1 MEKNVL
7 ILSLDTSS
15 PVLTVALHNGNM
27 IVGEETTWMPRGHM
41 AKLIPFVDVLLAAK
55 GFKIDDVTHMVV
67 GSGPG
72 SYTGLRIGMVIARTF
87 AQLLEVPIIGVP
99 SADAIAYRNIPEAGI
114 VCPIIDAKRGEVYTA
129 LYRPNDGSIERIT
142 EFMAILP
149 GELAKKLLDEG
160 HEQVVFAGDAVKLYE
175 GVLAEALGERAVFAA
190 EEAWWPRASD
200 LASLALPRIIA
211 GEFDELYKLA
221 PIYVRLSQAEEM
233 WEKRHQ
239 G

>member
-1 MEKNVL
+1 ML
-7 ILSLDTSS
+7 ILSIDTSS
-15 PVLTVALHNGNM
+15 PVLTVALHNGDM

-41 AKLIPFVDVLLAAK
+41 SKLIPFIDELLTTK
-55 GFKIDDVTHMVV
+55 GFKIDDVTQMVV

-114 VCPIIDAKRGEVYTA
+114 VCPIIDAKRGEVYAA

-142 EFMAILP
+142 EFMAIHP
-149 GELAKKLLDEG
+149 GELARKLRDEG
-160 HEQVVFAGDAVKLYE
+160 CERVVFAGDAVKLYA

-190 EEAWWPRASD
+190 EEAWWPLASD

-233 WEKRHQ
+233 WEKRHR

>member
-1 MEKNVL
+1 M

-15 PVLTVALHNGNM
+15 PVLTVALHNGDM

-41 AKLIPFVDVLLAAK
+41 AKLVPFVDELLSSK
-55 GFKIDDVTHMVV
+55 GFQIDEVTHMVV

-99 SADAIAYRNIPEAGI
+99 SADAIVYRNIPEAGI
-114 VCPIIDAKRGEVYTA
+114 ACPIIDAKRAEVYTA
-129 LYRPNDGSIERIT
+129 LYRPSDGSIERIT
-142 EFMAILP
+142 DFMAIHP
-149 GELAKKLLDEG
+149 EELAKKLRDEG
-160 HEQVVFAGDAVKLYE
+160 YEQVVFAGDAVTLYGE
-175 GVLAEALGERAVFAA
+175 VLTGALGERAVFAA

-211 GEFDELYKLA
+211 GKFDELYKLT

-233 WEKRHQ
+233 WEKRHR

>member
-1 MEKNVL
+1 ML

-15 PVLTVALHNGNM
+15 PVLTVALHNGDS

-41 AKLIPFVDVLLAAK
+41 AKLIPFIDELLTAK
-55 GFKIDDVTHMVV
+55 GFKVDDVTHMVV

-99 SADAIAYRNIPEAGI
+99 SADAIAYGNIPEAG
-114 VCPIIDAKRGEVYTA
+114 VACPIIDAKRGEVYTA
-129 LYRPNDGSIERIT
+129 LYRPHDGSVERIT
-142 EFMAILP
+142 EFMAIHP
-149 GELAKKLLDEG
+149 DELAKKLRDERY
-160 HEQVVFAGDAVKLYE
+160 ERVVFAGDAVKLYE
-175 GVLAEALGERAVFAA
+175 GVLAEALGGRAVFAA

-200 LASLALPRIIA
+200 LASLALPLIIA

-233 WEKRHQ
+233 WEKRHR

>member
-1 MEKNVL
+1 ML

-15 PVLTVALHNGNM
+15 PVLTVALHNGDA

-41 AKLIPFVDVLLAAK
+41 AKLIPFVDELLAAK
-55 GFKIDDVTHMVV
+55 GSKIDDVTHMVV

-72 SYTGLRIGMVIARTF
+72 SYTGLRIGVVIARTF

-114 VCPIIDAKRGEVYTA
+114 ACPIIDAKRAEVYTA
-129 LYRPNDGSIERIT
+129 SYLPKDGSIERIT
-142 EFMAILP
+142 ELIAIHP
-149 GELAKKLLDEG
+149 DELAKKLLDEG
-160 HEQVVFAGDAVKLYE
+160 HERVVFAGDAVKLYE
-175 GVLAEALGERAVFAA
+175 GVIAETLGVRAVFAA
-190 EEAWWPRASD
+190 EEVWWPRASD

-239 G
+239 R